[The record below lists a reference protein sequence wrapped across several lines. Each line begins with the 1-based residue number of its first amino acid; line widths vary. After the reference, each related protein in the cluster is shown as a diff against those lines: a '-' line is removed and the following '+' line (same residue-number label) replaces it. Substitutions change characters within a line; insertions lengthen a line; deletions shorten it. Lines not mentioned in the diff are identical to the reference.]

1 MQRQPSLVVEFRF
14 RGEGDDLAVAEL
26 PGQDRL
32 ADPARLGKV
41 DPHFGVG
48 GHDHGRP
55 PLGVEHGD
63 RAAEQQVQGGGDLR
77 GAPAGEDDG
86 GETLMNVEDALQA
99 PALSIEQ
106 RAEHRCGHVGEHG
119 LAGKGDQRHGLGV
132 GRPQQRLRQWVVA
145 VDANGDRRHPSG
157 IEPAEQVLPGL
168 VGGEQRLGARH
179 DELARTHRSQQLRR
193 RCGLC
198 PAHLPVQAADPG
210 DHLGVA
216 AHGIDNRTDVKGSP
230 HAPSLARR
238 GTPADADAVVDVG
251 CVPAERCRRCA
262 GSLLGR

>member
-1 MQRQPSLVVEFRF
+1 MTAGKLQGKVAMVTGSG
-14 RGEGDDLAVAEL
+14 RGIGRAVAL
-26 PGQDRL
+26 KL
-32 ADPARLGKV
+32 ASEGARLV
-41 DPHFGVG
+41 IN
-48 GHDHGRP
+48 
-55 PLGVEHGD
+55 
-63 RAAEQQVQGGGDLR
+63 DL
-77 GAPAGEDDG
+77 D
-86 GETLMNVEDALQA
+86 
-99 PALSIEQ
+99 
-106 RAEHRCGHVGEHG
+106 
-119 LAGKGDQRHGLGV
+119 
-132 GRPQQRLRQWVVA
+132 
-145 VDANGDRRHPSG
+145 